1 MLETTLRGFGTRLVL
16 FAVLV
21 TWCHVGCRII
31 QHDGLLRGF
40 LRVRFRRK
48 FHDDGRRRAHW
59 ARVLRLGFAVFFAS
73 LLGTTLGFVAYK
85 IGLGAVTVWVVFPF
99 TPLYVACYLVVGGRM
114 FRAATKRLE
123 GDWSLLDDHDRSGTL
138 RDLAVSYTA
147 NRMSG
152 LTLLAAL
159 LPGMVWTG
167 CTIAVVTF
175 PGRTDVGKVGDFSQA
190 GVVASLGLAVF
201 GLYLVQSALR
211 YVFPHRTLIH
221 DAFRLLW
228 YLDESRL
235 AERSI
240 RGAQLPRSFIAAR
253 WRNYTH
259 RVGFGLAHYTDRCV
273 RGMVDTLTPHD
284 HERITAVYRR
294 VTGELRS
301 HAIKAGF
308 DQEWTLAYRQL
319 VVASLALLAV
329 EDPAPL
335 AVRVEPLLAGVL
347 QQPDRTSAGRR
358 RYEAFNAFVQNGWKT
373 ISLLIVVILA
383 VIFMVTGEWAS
394 LAGLVK

>member
-1 MLETTLRGFGTRLVL
+1 MLETMMRGFAARLVL
-16 FAVLV
+16 FAALV
-21 TWCHVGCRII
+21 AWCHVGCRII

-40 LRVRFRRK
+40 LRVRYRRQ
-48 FHDDGRRRAHW
+48 FHDGSRRGHW
-59 ARVLRLGFAVFFAS
+59 ARLLRLSFSVFFVVLVAE
-73 LLGTTLGFVAYK
+73 TLGLVAYRV
-85 IGLGAVTVWVVFPF
+85 GMGAVTVWVVFLFAPF
-99 TPLYVACYLVVGGRM
+99 YIACYLVMGSRT
-114 FRAATKRLE
+114 FRAASKHQA
-123 GDWSLLDDHDRSGTL
+123 GDWSLLDDHDRDETL
-138 RDLAVSYTA
+138 RDLAASYTA

-159 LPGMVWTG
+159 LPGMVWAG
-167 CTIAVVTF
+167 GTITVVTF
-175 PGRTDVGKVGDFSQA
+175 PARADAGKVGDFSQA
-190 GVVASLGLAVF
+190 GTVASLGLAVF

-228 YLDESRL
+228 YLDERRL
-235 AERSI
+235 SERPI

-259 RVGFGLAHYTDRCV
+259 RVGFGLAHYTDRCA
-273 RGMVDTLTPHD
+273 RGMADTLTPRD
-284 HERITAVYRR
+284 HERVTAAYRG

-308 DQEWTLAYRQL
+308 DQERTLGYRQL
-319 VVASLALLAV
+319 VVASLALLTV
-329 EDPAPL
+329 EDPASLP
-335 AVRVEPLLAGVL
+335 ARVEPLVADVL
-347 QQPDRTSAGRR
+347 QQPDRSSAGRR

-383 VIFMVTGEWAS
+383 IVFAVTGQWSS
-394 LAGLVK
+394 LGGLVK